1 MEEEKKAIVKIG
13 NKEYELILTTKATRA
28 ISKKFGG
35 LTNLGKR
42 LEDNSNVDEGL
53 EDAIFL
59 ITLLA
64 NQSILKDNYENG
76 KNEPLLTEDQVELL
90 TKPVDFVD
98 FKDAILLALLNGTK
112 REVVSEDTEKND

>member
-1 MEEEKKAIVKIG
+1 MDEKKAIVKIG
-13 NKEYELILTTKATRA
+13 NKEYELILTTKATKE

-35 LTNLGKR
+35 LTSLGKR
-42 LEDNSNVDEGL
+42 LEDNANVDEGL

-76 KNEPLLTEDQVELL
+76 KNDPLLTEDQVELL

-98 FKDAILLALLNGTK
+98 FKDAILLALINGTK
-112 REVVSEDTEKND
+112 REVVSEDTGKND

>member
-64 NQSILKDNYENG
+64 NQSIIKDNYENG